1 MYVGLQGGVLRRLN
15 ADSVSLGRRAALV
28 VLIEVDRMPIVLHG
42 QTLTAGPGFRVS
54 GTGCRWYLPLL
65 S

>member
-15 ADSVSLGRRAALV
+15 ADSVSLGRRAALA

-42 QTLTAGPGFRVS
+42 QTAGPGFRVS